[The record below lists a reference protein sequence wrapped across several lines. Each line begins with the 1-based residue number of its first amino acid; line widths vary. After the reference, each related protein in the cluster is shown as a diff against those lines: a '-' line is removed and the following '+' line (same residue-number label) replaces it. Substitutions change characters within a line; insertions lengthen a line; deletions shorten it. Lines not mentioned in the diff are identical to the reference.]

1 MSQETGTKTSALGRG
16 RPRPQEAIERDAMI
30 LSCLKDNGP
39 QTRNTLR
46 DGLGLSDSITYLSLS
61 RLRRQGLVKLCQG
74 AAGDRQWSA
83 DVNGP
88 CP

>member
-1 MSQETGTKTSALGRG
+1 MSQETGTKTNALGRG
-16 RPRPQEAIERDAMI
+16 RPRPQEAIERDAMV
-30 LSCLKDNGP
+30 LNYLRRHGP
-39 QTRNTLR
+39 ATRNTLR
-46 DGLGLSDSITYLSLS
+46 DTLELSDSITYLSLS

-83 DVNGP
+83 DVDGP